1 MTRAEKQNLLEQLK
15 LEREFIRRGG
25 YQTSVRTPRRPPTH
39 LRDSITCLNVDKREH
54 EELEP
59 CDRCFWMDFVPPE
72 GRDKEMPCRNIPL
85 NERGDTVNSL
95 DQHGDREETER
106 QLLDWLSTTIARLE
120 QELAQP

>member
-1 MTRAEKQNLLEQLK
+1 MTRAEKESLLEQLK

-25 YQTSVRTPRRPPTH
+25 YQTSVRTPRLPPTH
-39 LRDSITCLNVDKREH
+39 LRDSITCLNVDKRED

-72 GRDKEMPCRNIPL
+72 HRDKETPCRHIPL
-85 NERGDTVNSL
+85 DPEGDTVESL
-95 DQHGDREETER
+95 DQRGDREETER
-106 QLLDWLSTTIARLE
+106 RLLEWLNSTIGRLE